1 VKKASRR
8 LLIVGCGDV
17 VRRALPVLT
26 RRWRTYALVREF
38 DPALRAAG
46 VTQLR
51 GDLDR
56 PDSLRRL
63 SGLAHAVLHSAPPPG
78 SGNGDPRTRRLLAT
92 LTRARS
98 LPLRLAYISTSGV
111 YGDCG
116 GAVVTEARPCRAGSA
131 RALRRVAAE
140 RTLRRAGHGGKR
152 GGLRV
157 SILRAPGIY
166 AADRLP
172 LERVRRGDPVLIP
185 AEDSYTN
192 HIHAEDLAKACI
204 VALERGRANRA
215 YNICDDSDLP
225 MGDWFDKLADAF
237 GLPRPPRVTRAEAQT
252 RLSPQLLSFL
262 NESRR
267 LVNDRMKRELGLRLR
282 YPTVDA
288 GIADALQQ
296 QERIACSG

>member
-1 VKKASRR
+1 M
-8 LLIVGCGDV
+8 GCGDV

-63 SGLAHAVLHSAPPPG
+63 AGLAHAVLHSAPPPG
-78 SGNGDPRTRRLLAT
+78 SGSGDPRTRRLLAT
-92 LTRARS
+92 LARARS
-98 LPLRLAYISTSGV
+98 LPRRLTYISTSGV

-116 GAVVTEARPCRAGSA
+116 GAGVAETRPSHAGSA
-131 RALRRVAAE
+131 RAQRRVAAE
-140 RTLRRAGHGGKR
+140 RELRRAGRR
-152 GGLRV
+152 GVRV

-172 LERVRRGDPVLIP
+172 LERVRRGDPVLVA

-192 HIHAEDLAKACI
+192 HIHAEDLGRACA

-215 YNICDDSDLP
+215 YNVSDDSDLP

-237 GLPRPPRVTRAEAQT
+237 GLPRPPRVSRQEAQT

-267 LVNDRMKRELGLRLR
+267 LVNRRMKRELGLRLR

>member
-1 VKKASRR
+1 MF
-8 LLIVGCGDV
+8 
-17 VRRALPVLT
+17 
-26 RRWRTYALVREF
+26 ALVRTR
-38 DPALRAAG
+38 DPALAAAG
-46 VTQLR
+46 VTQLA

-56 PDSLRRL
+56 PQSLRRI
-63 SGLAHAVLHSAPPPG
+63 SGLAQAVLHSAPPPG
-78 SGNGDPRTRRLLAT
+78 AGADDPRTRRLLAALARRASLPRT
-92 LTRARS
+92 LT
-98 LPLRLAYISTSGV
+98 YISTSGV
-111 YGDCG
+111 YGNWA
-116 GAVVTEARPCRAGSA
+116 GAFVPETRPLRARSPRAQ
-131 RALRRVAAE
+131 RRVAAE
-140 RTLRRAGHGGKR
+140 TLLRRAGRR
-152 GGLRV
+152 GVRV

-172 LERVRRGDPVLIP
+172 LERVRRGDPVLVP

-192 HIHAEDLAKACI
+192 HIHADDLGRACA

-215 YNICDDSDLP
+215 YNISDDSDLP

-237 GLPRPPRVTRAEAQT
+237 GLPRPPRVSRAEAQT

-267 LVNDRMKRELGLRLR
+267 LVNRRMKRELGLRLH